1 MKYAITGATG
11 NLGSRVVEELTA
23 LVPMEDIITLVHT
36 PAKAKSLLEQDLSV
50 RALDYYD
57 VDSMVKAF
65 VGVDLLIYIPSK
77 TYDVL
82 QRVVELENTIKAMK
96 KAKLNKMIFVSFFA
110 DQENNPFVMSPYY
123 GYAPRRLAGAG
134 IEYAIAKNSL
144 YANPLVPYLPE
155 LIERENIIYPVGE
168 EKLSFISLENSAE
181 AIAKLAIQDSLINN
195 GQTYLLSQSQNYS
208 MEELAGI
215 MTEVTGEK
223 IGYQPVSLT
232 EFAEIYKGDG
242 DGEELASMYRG
253 GAMGLLAEATNDFE
267 KITGHSP
274 TDMKAFL
281 QENYTT
287 EVKEK

>member
-11 NLGSRVVEELTA
+11 NLGSLVVKELSN
-23 LVPMEDIITLVHT
+23 LVAKEDIIPLVHT
-36 PAKAKSLLEQDLSV
+36 PSKAKDLTAQKFTV

-57 VDSMVKAF
+57 VDSMVEAYN
-65 VGVDLLIYIPSK
+65 GVDLLIYIPSK

-82 QRVVELENTIKAMK
+82 QRVVELENTLKAMS
-96 KAKLNKMIFVSFFA
+96 KAKVEKIIFVSFFA

-134 IEYAIAKNSL
+134 VDYAIIKNSL

-155 LIERENIIYPVGE
+155 LIERQNIIYPVGD

-208 MEELAGI
+208 MEELAAI

-223 IGYQPVSLT
+223 IGYQPVSLAD
-232 EFAEIYKGDG
+232 FAEIYKGDG
-242 DGEELASMYRG
+242 DGKELASMYHG
-253 GAMGLLAEATNDFE
+253 GALGLLGEATIDFE
-267 KITGHSP
+267 KITGHNP
-274 TDMKAFL
+274 TDMKTFL
-281 QENYTT
+281 QENYRLGDSI
-287 EVKEK
+287 

>member
-11 NLGSRVVEELTA
+11 NLGSLVVKELSD
-23 LVPMEDIITLVHT
+23 LVSKEDIITLVHT
-36 PAKAKSLLEQDLSV
+36 PAKAKSLTEQNFAV

-65 VGVDLLIYIPSK
+65 ENVDLLIYIPSK

-82 QRVVELENTIKAMK
+82 QRVVEFENTLKAMK
-96 KAKLNKMIFVSFFA
+96 KAQLKKMIFVSFFA

-134 IEYAIAKNSL
+134 LDYAIVKNSL

-181 AIAKLAIQDSLINN
+181 AIAKLAIQDSLINK

-208 MEELAGI
+208 MEELAAI
-215 MTEVTGEK
+215 MTEITGEK

-232 EFAEIYKGDG
+232 EFADIYKGDG
-242 DGEELASMYRG
+242 DGKELASMYHG
-253 GAMGLLAEATNDFE
+253 GALGLLGKATNDFE
-267 KITGHSP
+267 KITGHHP
-274 TDMKAFL
+274 TDMKTFL
-281 QENYTT
+281 QENY
-287 EVKEK
+287 KPLN